1 MVRVGL
7 ISAASYAPTFN
18 GSEVPRK
25 AAMTHGPI
33 FATCFNGYDPA
44 QLAAHAGEGKFPF
57 SPVEPP
63 LAGRASFEGVR
74 AVKIWDPVREAAEH
88 LAAIVGI
95 DEVCDTP
102 EQCTAGV
109 DAVIIPDDGSG
120 DQYKYAVPALQKGIP
135 TFCDKP
141 LAMTAKEAK
150 QIAQVAKEHGAPFM
164 SASSLRFVPDIVAL
178 RDEYRAGAFGEVNL
192 ATVAGGGD
200 PIWYGIHALSLAYGV
215 FEPGA
220 VSCLNVGVPDRSVV
234 RVRYGNGRDVMM
246 FVGQPGEMMGGYQ
259 IDVYGTKA
267 WKSVTPNLAD
277 LYVYLMQRFIALVR
291 DGEVSVPIDEEVE
304 VIAVLEAGVRSLA
317 EGREVTIAE
326 MLE

>member
-1 MVRVGL
+1 MIRVGL

-18 GSEVPRK
+18 GDDVPRK
-25 AAMTHGPI
+25 AAMTHGPL
-33 FATCFNGYDPA
+33 FACAFNGHDSA

-57 SPVEPP
+57 NPIE
-63 LAGRASFEGVR
+63 RRFDDVR

-88 LAAIVGI
+88 LAALVGI

-102 EQCTAGV
+102 EQCTEDV

-120 DQYKYAVPALQKGIP
+120 SQYQYAVAALKKGLP

-141 LAMTAKEAK
+141 LAMTAKEAQ
-150 QIAQVAKEHGAPFM
+150 QIAQVAKDHNAPFM

-178 RDEYRAGAFGEVNL
+178 RDEVRSGAFGDVNL
-192 ATVAGGGD
+192 ASVAGGGD

-220 VSCLNVGVPDRSVV
+220 VSCLNVGVPGRNVV
-234 RVRYGNGRDVMM
+234 RVRYESGRDVMLI
-246 FVGQPGEMMGGYQ
+246 VGEPPQMCGGYQ
-259 IDVYGTKA
+259 INLYGTKG
-267 WKSVTPNLAD
+267 WKSVTPNLQD
-277 LYVYLMQRFIALVR
+277 LYVYLMQRFLALVR
-291 DGEVSVPIDEEVE
+291 EGEVSVPIDEEVE
-304 VIAVLEAGVRSLA
+304 VIAVLEAGQKSLA

-326 MLE
+326 MFD

>member
-1 MVRVGL
+1 MIRVGL

-18 GSEVPRK
+18 GEDVPRQ

-33 FATCFNGYDPA
+33 FSCCFNGYDPA
-44 QLAAHAGEGKFPF
+44 QLDAHAGEGKFPF
-57 SPVEPP
+57 RPVE
-63 LAGRASFEGVR
+63 RQFEDVR

-102 EQCTAGV
+102 EQCTEDV

-120 DQYKYAVPALQKGIP
+120 SQYRYAVPALKKGLP

-141 LAMTAKEAK
+141 LAMTAQEAK
-150 QIAQVAKEHGAPFM
+150 QIAALSRKHDAPFM

-178 RDEYRAGAFGEVNL
+178 HDEVRAGAFGEVNL

-220 VSCLNVGVPDRSVV
+220 VSCLNVGVPDRNVV
-234 RVRYGNGRDVMM
+234 RVRYDSGRDVMLI
-246 FVGQPGEMMGGYQ
+246 VGQPPQMCGGYQ
-259 IDVYGTKA
+259 INLYGAKG

-291 DGEVSVPIDEEVE
+291 DGEVSVPIEEEVE
-304 VIAVLEAGVRSLA
+304 VIAVLEAGQRSLA

-326 MLE
+326 MLA

>member
-1 MVRVGL
+1 MIRVGL
-7 ISAASYAPTFN
+7 ISAASYAPTFD
-18 GSEVPRK
+18 GSQVPRQ

-44 QLAAHAGEGKFPF
+44 QLEAHAGEGKFPF
-57 SPVEPP
+57 NPVE
-63 LAGRASFEGVR
+63 RKFEGVR

-95 DEVCDTP
+95 DEVCDSP
-102 EQCTAGV
+102 EQCTQDV

-120 DQYKYAVPALQKGIP
+120 SQYRYAVAALEQGLP

-141 LAMTAKEAK
+141 LAMTAREAK
-150 QIAQVAKEHGAPFM
+150 QIAQVAKDHGAPFM

-178 RDEYRAGAFGEVNL
+178 RQEVEAGAFGDVNL

-215 FEPGA
+215 FPPGA
-220 VSCLNVGVPDRSVV
+220 VSCLNVGVPDRNEV
-234 RVRYGNGRDVMM
+234 RVRYENGRDVIMM
-246 FVGQPGEMMGGYQ
+246 VGQPPQMCGGYQ
-259 IDVYGTKA
+259 INLYGTRG

-291 DGEVSVPIDEEVE
+291 EGEVSVPIDEEVE

-326 MLE
+326 MLS

>member
-1 MVRVGL
+1 MIRVGL

-18 GSEVPRK
+18 GADVPRQ

-33 FATCFNGYDPA
+33 FSCCFNGYDPA
-44 QLAAHAGEGKFPF
+44 QLEAHAGEGKFPF
-57 SPVEPP
+57 RPVE
-63 LAGRASFEGVR
+63 RKFEDVQ

-95 DEVCDTP
+95 AEVCDTP
-102 EQCTAGV
+102 EQCTEGV

-120 DQYKYAVPALQKGIP
+120 SQYKYAVPALEKGLP

-141 LAMTAKEAK
+141 LAMTAKEAQ
-150 QIAQVAKEHGAPFM
+150 QIAALSRKHDAPFM

-178 RDEYRAGAFGEVNL
+178 RDEVRAGAFGDVNL

-215 FEPGA
+215 FEAGA
-220 VSCLNVGVPDRSVV
+220 VSCLNVGVPNRNVV
-234 RVRYGNGRDVMM
+234 RVRYANGRDVMLI
-246 FVGQPGEMMGGYQ
+246 VGDQPQMCGGYQ
-259 IDVYGTKA
+259 INVYGTKG
-267 WKSVTPNLAD
+267 WKSVTPNLTD
-277 LYVYLMQRFIALVR
+277 LYVYLMQAFIALVR
-291 DGEVSVPIDEEVE
+291 DGEVSVPIEEEVE
-304 VIAVLEAGVRSLA
+304 VIAVLEAGQRSLA

-326 MLE
+326 MLA

>member
-1 MVRVGL
+1 MIRVGL
-7 ISAASYAPTFN
+7 ISAASYAPTFD
-18 GSEVPRK
+18 GTDVPRQ

-33 FATCFNGYDPA
+33 FSCCFNGYDPA
-44 QLAAHAGEGKFPF
+44 QLEAHAGEGKFPF
-57 SPVEPP
+57 SPVE
-63 LAGRASFEGVR
+63 RKFEGVQ
-74 AVKIWDPVREAAEH
+74 AVKIWDPLRSAAEH
-88 LAAIVGI
+88 LAALVGI
-95 DEVCDTP
+95 PEVCDTP
-102 EQCTAGV
+102 EQCTEDV

-120 DQYKYAVPALQKGIP
+120 CQYEYAVAALEKGLP

-150 QIAQVAKEHGAPFM
+150 RIAQIAKDHRAPFM

-178 RDEYRAGAFGEVNL
+178 RDEVRAGALGEVNL

-200 PIWYGIHALSLAYGV
+200 PIWYGIHALSMAYGV
-215 FEPGA
+215 FGPGA
-220 VSCLNVGVPDRSVV
+220 VSCLNVGVEDRNVV
-234 RVRYGNGRDVMM
+234 RVRYAKGRDVLLM
-246 FVGQPGEMMGGYQ
+246 VGQPPQVCGGYQ
-259 IDVYGTKA
+259 INLYGA
-267 WKSVTPNLAD
+267 EGWKSVSPSLSD

-304 VIAVLEAGVRSLA
+304 VIAVLEAGQRSLA